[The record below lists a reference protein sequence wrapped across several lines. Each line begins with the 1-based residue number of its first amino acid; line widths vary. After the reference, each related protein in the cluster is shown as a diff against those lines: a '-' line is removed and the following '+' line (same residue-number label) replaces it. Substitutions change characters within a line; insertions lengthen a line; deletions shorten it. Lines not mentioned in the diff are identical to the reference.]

1 LKYLFEHSFSDR
13 HRFSKSS
20 PKKLPKFF
28 LNPIFTTKVFSGG
41 VDIDA
46 IKLKRLAALRTGTDV
61 MQPYSETPAIGGI
74 PLPAMDCSADD
85 LFRMGMLYSTGQ
97 GGMPLDYVSAHMMF
111 NLAAMRGSLEA
122 KIYRKE
128 LSQEMDHADV
138 AEAQRAAREWLNHA
152 GWSQAA

>member
-1 LKYLFEHSFSDR
+1 MF
-13 HRFSKSS
+13 
-20 PKKLPKFF
+20 
-28 LNPIFTTKVFSGG
+28 GG
-41 VDIDA
+41 AVDIDA
-46 IKLKRLAALRTGTDV
+46 YKLKGLAALRTGTDV
-61 MQPYSETPAIGGI
+61 MQLYSETPAIGGMPI
-74 PLPAMDCSADD
+74 PAMDCSADE

-152 GWSQAA
+152 GWPHAA